1 MILDGKMV
9 SDIILNDIKNEVSN
23 MDNKPKLAIIYIGN
37 DDSSNIYINN
47 KIKACDKV
55 GILYQLYH
63 LDNPS
68 MDEVS
73 ILINKLNNDSNVSGI
88 IIESPIPSNLDYN
101 YLCNLIK
108 SSKDVDGF
116 TKDNVYNNYL
126 GNDSIIPC
134 TVLGI
139 MKLLEYYNI
148 DVDGANV
155 VIIGRSNIVGKP
167 LVNTMI
173 NNNATVTICH
183 SHTKDLKNIT
193 NKADILISAIG
204 ESNYINSDYV
214 KEGAIVIDVGISRN
228 NNYICGDVNYD
239 DVKEKVSYITPV
251 PGGVGPMTI
260 AMLLNNIVDVSK
272 MVNNG

>member
-37 DDSSNIYINN
+37 DESSNIYINN

-214 KEGAIVIDVGISRN
+214 KEGAVVIDVGISRN